1 MLLLAGLVAL
11 HVPSAVEAQL
21 REIGGN
27 VGTVRVE
34 AAAYRAHVRDRMGRL
49 VADLGE
55 RWDDSN
61 PMTPAAFYDI
71 DATIVLGPDEVVE
84 GRAAIQKA
92 FSARLG
98 RMFGMSFTMQE
109 FDMSDEM
116 AFVRGTMSYEL
127 LRPGAAPI
135 RETAAF
141 AMTVRVK
148 RDAWLIQSLT
158 IAGRAPL
165 PEETRD

>member
-1 MLLLAGLVAL
+1 MI
-11 HVPSAVEAQL
+11 EAQI

-55 RWDDSN
+55 KWDDSN
-61 PMTPAAFYDI
+61 PTIPAAFYDT
-71 DATIVLGPDEVVE
+71 DATIVLGPNETID
-84 GRAAIQKA
+84 GRGDIRKA
-92 FSARLG
+92 FADRLG
-98 RMFGMSFTMQE
+98 KMFGMSFTMQE

-127 LRPGAAPI
+127 LTPGSRAI

-148 RDAWLIQSLT
+148 RDVWLIQSHT
-158 IAGRAPL
+158 IAGRPTL
-165 PEETRD
+165 PEKSPE